1 MMTEGGVMG
10 RPQEFDTAQAVRAAR
25 RVFWEQGYAEASMP
39 DLENAT
45 GVGRSSIY
53 HAFGSKRGLFD
64 ATVASYLDEVVRPRL
79 RPLYD
84 DPVDPDAVV
93 TYLRAIQTS
102 ARKAGGANGC
112 LLINTATSPLGADA
126 VVSRVV
132 AEYRAELQD
141 GLRRGFQARFP
152 ERSTAA
158 IERLAE
164 TCTAL
169 VVAAFSTVRADPKG
183 AARDL
188 ELAISLAEEGS

>member
-1 MMTEGGVMG
+1 MG
-10 RPQEFDTAQAVRAAR
+10 RPQEFDTAQVVRAAR
-25 RVFWEQGYAEASMP
+25 RVFWDQGYSEASMP
-39 DLENAT
+39 ELEQAT

-64 ATVASYLDEVVRPRL
+64 AAVTSYLDEVVRPRL

-93 TYLRAIQTS
+93 IYLTS
-102 ARKAGGANGC
+102 VKAAGRKASSAVGC

-126 VVSRVV
+126 AVARVV
-132 AEYRAELQD
+132 ADYRAELQD
-141 GLRRGFQARFP
+141 GLRRGLQARFP
-152 ERSTAA
+152 DRGSDA
-158 IERLAE
+158 IARLAK

-169 VVAAFSTVRADPKG
+169 LVSAFSTARSDPKG

-188 ELAISLAEEGS
+188 ELAISLATDGS

>member
-1 MMTEGGVMG
+1 MG

-39 DLENAT
+39 ALEEAT

-64 ATVASYLDEVVRPRL
+64 AAVTSYLDEVVRPRL
-79 RPLYD
+79 APLHA

-93 TYLRAIQTS
+93 TYLRSIQTAS
-102 ARKAGGANGC
+102 CGGSGAPGC
-112 LLINTATSPLGADA
+112 LLINTATSPLATDSA
-126 VVSRVV
+126 VASVV
-132 AEYRAELQD
+132 ADYRRELEEA
-141 GLRRGFQARFP
+141 LRRGLAARFP
-152 ERSTAA
+152 DRDASAVR
-158 IERLAE
+158 RLAE

-169 VVAAFSTVRADPKG
+169 LVSAFSTVRADRAG

-188 ELAISLAEEGS
+188 ALAISLATDGS

>member
-1 MMTEGGVMG
+1 MG

-39 DLENAT
+39 TLEEAT

-64 ATVASYLDEVVRPRL
+64 AAVASYLDEVVRPRL
-79 RPLYD
+79 APLYA
-84 DPVDPDAVV
+84 DPTDPAAVV
-93 TYLRAIQTS
+93 TYLRTIQSTACAAHS
-102 ARKAGGANGC
+102 SNGC
-112 LLINTATSPLGADA
+112 LLINTATSPLGTDTVMAG
-126 VVSRVV
+126 VV
-132 AEYRAELQD
+132 ATYHAELTE
-141 GLRRGFQARFP
+141 GLRRGLQARFP
-152 ERSTAA
+152 EREDAA
-158 IERLAE
+158 INRLAD

-188 ELAISLAEEGS
+188 ELAISLASDGA